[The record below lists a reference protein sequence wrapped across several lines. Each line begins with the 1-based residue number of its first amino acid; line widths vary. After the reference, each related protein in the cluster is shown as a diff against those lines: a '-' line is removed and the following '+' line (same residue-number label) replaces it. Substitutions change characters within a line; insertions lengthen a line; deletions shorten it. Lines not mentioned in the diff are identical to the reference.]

1 MSTLKRVALCVAAL
15 SALLCGGLERKVEA
29 APAPPLTAVRIGAV
43 WTPAQGIEYIPLA
56 AMSTVR
62 DHGGNRLEF
71 ATVETGYG
79 RTVSATFNGLR
90 ATEFENQPILAR
102 DRSVIGWIRYWRV
115 NTNVRSG
122 RIEYSSDSIVY
133 PYRRQSTSLWV
144 R

>member
-1 MSTLKRVALCVAAL
+1 MSTLKSSVLCVAAL

-43 WTPAQGIEYIPLA
+43 WTPAQGIEYIPVG

-79 RTVSATFNGLR
+79 RKIGR
-90 ATEFENQPILAR
+90 AH
-102 DRSVIGWIRYWRV
+102 V
-115 NTNVRSG
+115 
-122 RIEYSSDSIVY
+122 
-133 PYRRQSTSLWV
+133 
-144 R
+144 